1 LKPEPELASVRS
13 ETARPFAGVDLGGT
27 NIQIG
32 IVSPENEVSGR
43 VKLKTRASEG
53 VDAVLDR
60 LEEGVRTACE
70 EVGVGV
76 DDLGGVGV
84 GAPGAVDPLR
94 GVVGIAVNLGWR
106 DVPLAKLL
114 GDRLGVPVSIENDV
128 NAAVYAEWRMGAG
141 RGADHLLG
149 VWLGTGVGGGL
160 VLNGQ
165 LHEGHFLSA
174 GEIGH
179 IVLRPE
185 SERRRT
191 VEDLCS
197 RTAVVKRI
205 AKAIEDGRE
214 SIVDEL
220 TKGNPGKAKSK
231 VIGKAWEAGD
241 ELVLEIAEETAGYL
255 GLAIAN
261 IVTLLSIERVVLG
274 GGLGEVLGQTFAD
287 MVAERA
293 REYVFP
299 EAAKAMQVVPS
310 DLEDNAG
317 LLGAAECA
325 REAQVEDERD
335 EPCRAGPAES
345 RQRGFGRGWRG
356 CSALPRVREA
366 ARGLGRVDAYRAGV
380 FRAGTFRAGAG

>member
-325 REAQVEDERD
+325 REAQVE
-335 EPCRAGPAES
+335 
-345 RQRGFGRGWRG
+345 
-356 CSALPRVREA
+356 
-366 ARGLGRVDAYRAGV
+366 AR
-380 FRAGTFRAGAG
+380 